1 MAKAAGIENDV
12 GLVRIVQKKLP
23 KITRNDNAKVRNIR
37 GPQESAKGAGYR
49 GHTDNRRAEKEQE
62 ERERRILRQQKT
74 SPMAHKNHRREP
86 YLPAKRPCER
96 DFTLEDQRL
105 LEHDTACLH
114 HSLPCPD
121 VFWPGDIS
129 TRVSSTIRGNHNM
142 HAESSIGNIGDRST
156 GTTVTADPA

>member
-1 MAKAAGIENDV
+1 MGKGSPLVAKAAGIENDV

-74 SPMAHKNHRREP
+74 SPMAHTVHTPTKREAQRNPAHRTCKTHSQNHRREP

-96 DFTLEDQRL
+96 DFTLENQRL
-105 LEHDTACLH
+105 LEHVCITHYRALMY
-114 HSLPCPD
+114 S
-121 VFWPGDIS
+121 GSAIS
-129 TRVSSTIRGNHNM
+129 VHG
-142 HAESSIGNIGDRST
+142 
-156 GTTVTADPA
+156 V